1 MIGFWPIKALV
12 VFQSCYKPVLL
23 SSLSKII
30 IKKRLTCY
38 EQVPV
43 INFHGIVKNGATLK
57 ISTSLVTLQNRFTSE
72 MCLQLLSYSQP
83 AIPFQAQCQAFG
95 KKINTLLQ
103 STFQKHARSLR
114 RTKMSLSCQYSIA
127 PLPVALGLVVKN
139 ILPTWFPYP
148 SSCHI
153 SIFFLQKLINCNK
166 WSGIQVCEHF
176 CFK

>member
-1 MIGFWPIKALV
+1 M
-12 VFQSCYKPVLL
+12 LL

-83 AIPFQAQCQAFG
+83 AIPFSGSVSSFW
-95 KKINTLLQ
+95 KENKHIT
-103 STFQKHARSLR
+103 SKHFSKHARSLR

-127 PLPVALGLVVKN
+127 PLAVALGLVVKN

>member
-1 MIGFWPIKALV
+1 M
-12 VFQSCYKPVLL
+12 LL

-83 AIPFQAQCQAFG
+83 AIPFSGSVSSFWKENKHITSKHFSKACPFFEKNQDVS
-95 KKINTLLQ
+95 LL
-103 STFQKHARSLR
+103 
-114 RTKMSLSCQYSIA
+114 
-127 PLPVALGLVVKN
+127 
-139 ILPTWFPYP
+139 
-148 SSCHI
+148 
-153 SIFFLQKLINCNK
+153 SIFHCSFTGCTWSCCKKHSPYMVSISKLMSYFNFFSPK
-166 WSGIQVCEHF
+166 TH
-176 CFK
+176 KL